1 MYYAFAF
8 FKSFINYFMALSL
21 GGDRNT
27 IVNEFSTLK
36 ITYLLK
42 IVKIL
47 ICGKSQIF
55 ISLCPFVLSSIDN
68 IDVTLKS
75 TQAETSIPITT
86 LSTITTTTT

>member
-36 ITYLLK
+36 NNE
-42 IVKIL
+42 IL